1 MKGAIRFPKMIFQG
15 ICYEKRL
22 IKVDKKVLILV
33 YVRACVRACVRVC
46 VWR

>member
-1 MKGAIRFPKMIFQG
+1 MKGVIRFPKMIFQG

-33 YVRACVRACVRVC
+33 YVRACVRACVCVC